1 MRSKLFVPAIRPELF
16 VKAMGTAA
24 DAICFDLE
32 DGVPP
37 DLKSEAREY
46 LDAFLNSPDS
56 AMNKRLLVRVNP
68 VNSTDFAHDLKV
80 VAKTSVFAV
89 ALPKVETIEEI
100 QHAAEMLSAI
110 ELERGINTA
119 LRILITIESPRG
131 LRIAHELAASST
143 RICGLQL
150 GFADLLEPLGI
161 SSDYGVA
168 RQQVRLL
175 LRLAA
180 AEAGVDCYEAAY
192 PLIRDNPGFL
202 LQLADARALGFAGAS
217 CLHPDQVG
225 PANQIF
231 TPTAEEIAYAE
242 AVIAAAEEANR
253 NGNAIAMLNGK
264 MIDSPFIHRAKSI
277 LNRKEK

>member
-192 PLIRDNPGFL
+192 PLIR
-202 LQLADARALGFAGAS
+202 
-217 CLHPDQVG
+217 